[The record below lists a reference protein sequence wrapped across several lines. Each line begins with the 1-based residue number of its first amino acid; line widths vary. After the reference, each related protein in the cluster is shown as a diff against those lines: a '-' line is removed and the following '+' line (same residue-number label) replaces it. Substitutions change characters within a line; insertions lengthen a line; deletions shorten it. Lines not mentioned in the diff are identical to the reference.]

1 MPFNGVQG
9 SLLPDVEPMLL
20 WNGDLAD
27 LPDFDP
33 LEHDIPESPPDAI
46 AYLEQRREEL
56 LQSELAPALAWLE
69 RAQCHKRKSYQWFW
83 RSEKPVFK
91 GKKRRY
97 IGMDGSSKVAAAKQ
111 SLLRRR
117 ELDWVE
123 RQIEIL
129 EAATN
134 ADGL

>member
-1 MPFNGVQG
+1 MPLTGVQG
-9 SLLPDVEPMLL
+9 SLLPEVDPYLL
-20 WNGDLAD
+20 WNGDLSD

-33 LEHDIPESPPDAI
+33 LEQDIPESPPDAI

-123 RQIEIL
+123 RQLASL
-129 EAATN
+129 EAAH
-134 ADGL
+134 ADGP

>member
-1 MPFNGVQG
+1 MTLTGVQG
-9 SLLPDVEPMLL
+9 SLLPEVDPYLL
-20 WNGDLAD
+20 WNGDLSD
-27 LPDFDP
+27 LPEFDP
-33 LEHDIPESPPDAI
+33 LEHDIPDAPPDAI
-46 AYLEQRREEL
+46 AYLQQRRDEL

-69 RAQCHKRKSYQWFW
+69 KAKCHKRKSYQWFW
-83 RSEKPVFK
+83 RSEKPVFQ

-129 EAATN
+129 EAAN
-134 ADGL
+134 ADGP

>member
-9 SLLPDVEPMLL
+9 SLLPNVESDLL
-20 WNGDLAD
+20 WTGDLSD
-27 LPDFDP
+27 PPDFNP
-33 LEHDIPESPPDAI
+33 LERHVLPESPPDAI
-46 AYLEQRREEL
+46 AYLEQRQEEL

-123 RQIEIL
+123 RQLAQL
-129 EAATN
+129 EAAH
-134 ADGL
+134 ADGS